1 VRAVTAFQQR
11 HTNVADGR
19 VDPGGPTI
27 TKLEELFDRV
37 GEAQLRSDLLDILAG
52 LDRQLARTGGRLPPE
67 VQAQLAALA
76 DRVRMLAVGS
86 PGSDRAGFAGDPTFR
101 PAYLRGVDHPRV
113 VLAAAALA
121 PAAGAAV
128 AVEAMILALMALI
141 AMLILIQLMPHIS
154 EAVEDLLR
162 QIQILVASLVDT
174 INEAVEGVED
184 LIRRNARAGMRCSAE
199 ILAFRELTRRL
210 LDALKSPRPADEL
223 GRKRWVKQTTDLAQE
238 WREALATVLAC
249 MAANGAT

>member
-1 VRAVTAFQQR
+1 
-11 HTNVADGR
+11 
-19 VDPGGPTI
+19 
-27 TKLEELFDRV
+27 
-37 GEAQLRSDLLDILAG
+37 
-52 LDRQLARTGGRLPPE
+52 
-67 VQAQLAALA
+67 
-76 DRVRMLAVGS
+76 
-86 PGSDRAGFAGDPTFR
+86 
-101 PAYLRGVDHPRV
+101 

-210 LDALKSPRPADEL
+210 LDVLKSPRPADEL
-223 GRKRWVKQTTDLAQE
+223 GRKRWVKQTTDLAEE
-238 WREALATVLAC
+238 WREALAAVLAC